1 MKHVKLI
8 VIALALSLAIF
19 ANAEEEVHQKIQG
32 ETPTKE
38 KKHMEVKE
46 VKGAEDGKVGRVKG
60 SMNQWGFVSYWMGIP
75 TPDGKSKIR
84 IRVYN
89 DGTPTASYAVYISV
103 DGQKFIK
110 KIEIPADAKKN
121 AFINID
127 IPVEADAEWSGIFL
141 KKFEKNDKPS
151 PWIDS
156 ISVLVP
162 EE

>member
-1 MKHVKLI
+1 MKKTMLTLTAI
-8 VIALALSLAIF
+8 LFAIF
-19 ANAEEEVHQKIQG
+19 ANAEDEEHQKIQG
-32 ETPTKE
+32 ENPTKE

-46 VKGAEDGKVGRVKG
+46 IKGAEDGKVGRVKG
-60 SMNQWGFVSYWMGIP
+60 SMNQWGFISYWMGIP

-89 DGTPTASYAVYISV
+89 DGQPTATYAVYINV

-110 KIEIPADAKKN
+110 KIEIPAGAKKN
-121 AFINID
+121 AFVNID
-127 IPVEADAEWSGIFL
+127 IPIEADAEWSGIFL

-156 ISVLVP
+156 ISVIVP